1 VAKYRPL
8 NLARTGTLPALT
20 KDGKIILKGPG
31 EVSEAPDGNGGI
43 YAALAQKQLPSGISV
58 LDDLAAHQIKYLHAY
73 CVDNCLVR
81 VADPTFI
88 GYCISQN
95 AECAAKVV
103 RKTDPSESV
112 GVVAVRDGSYGVV
125 EYSEIS
131 KADAERRDAQG
142 QLSLRAANI
151 ANHFYTLEFLNEV
164 LKFETKMAYHIANKN
179 IDSVDESGKAA
190 AVKVAG
196 MKMELFVFDVFPFT
210 QKDRFKVFEVA
221 REDEFSPLKNKTG
234 PDSPETSKK
243 DLLNQHR
250 KWLKVAGVEVA
261 DGAEVEVSPLVSYA
275 GEGLDIPGKA
285 SKKYE
290 ETAVLERE

>member
-1 VAKYRPL
+1 MAQ
-8 NLARTGTLPALT
+8 TGTLPALT

-43 YAALAQKQLPSGISV
+43 YAALAQPQLSSGISV

-88 GYCISQN
+88 GYCVSQN

-103 RKTDPSESV
+103 RKTDPVEAV
-112 GVVAVRDGSYGVV
+112 GVVAVRDGAYGVV

-151 ANHFYTLEFLNEV
+151 ANHFYTLGFLNEV

-179 IDSVDESGKAA
+179 IDSVDETGKAA

-221 REDEFSPLKNKTG
+221 REDEFSPLKNKSG
-234 PDSPETSKK
+234 PDSPETSKR
-243 DLLNQHR
+243 DLLKQH
-250 KWLKVAGVEVA
+250 KQWLKAVGVEVA
-261 DGAEVEVSPLVSYA
+261 EGAEVEVSPLVSYA
-275 GEGLDIPGKA
+275 GEGLDMPGKA

-290 ETAVLERE
+290 ATAVLERE

>member
-1 VAKYRPL
+1 MAL
-8 NLARTGTLPALT
+8 LGTLPALT

-103 RKTDPSESV
+103 RKTDPAESV
-112 GVVAVRDGSYGVV
+112 GVVAVRDGTYGVV

-151 ANHFYTLEFLNEV
+151 ANHFYTLEFLNDV
-164 LKFETKMAYHIANKN
+164 RKFETRMAYHIANKN

-221 REDEFSPLKNKTG
+221 REDEFSPLKNKSG
-234 PDSPETSKK
+234 PDSAETSKK

-250 KWLKVAGVEVA
+250 KWLKAAGVEVA

-275 GEGLDIPGKA
+275 GEGLDIPGKTT
-285 SKKYE
+285 KKYE
-290 ETAVLERE
+290 TTAVLERE